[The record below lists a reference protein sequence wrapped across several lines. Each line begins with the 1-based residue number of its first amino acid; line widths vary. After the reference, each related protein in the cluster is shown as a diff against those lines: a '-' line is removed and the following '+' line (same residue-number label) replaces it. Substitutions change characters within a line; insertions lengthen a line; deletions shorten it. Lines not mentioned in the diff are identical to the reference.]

1 MVAASFSALVFGC
14 TCVYISFH
22 LFVIIQPTTLHTAC
36 ARFTPSWLVSLWIV
50 TKLVQIAV
58 SIIIPFIRMWF
69 AGKLRRLQKL
79 VYIFLL
85 VDTLQTITDHLIT
98 FVGCNGGQ
106 QLQEAKDAQQL
117 QQARDDVEK
126 ELQQSKDELAKLRVF
141 LVTEICEMSEILF
154 DMQLVE
160 QGLLNK

>member
-1 MVAASFSALVFGC
+1 
-14 TCVYISFH
+14 
-22 LFVIIQPTTLHTAC
+22 
-36 ARFTPSWLVSLWIV
+36 
-50 TKLVQIAV
+50 
-58 SIIIPFIRMWF
+58 MWF

-98 FVGCNGGQ
+98 FVGRNGGQ